1 MERAKNGAV
10 SPTKVGTL
18 VSAAFHGGS
27 GGGEDAI
34 VPFDSLNVDIIA
46 KELLCELDNA

>member
-10 SPTKVGTL
+10 SPIKVGTL

-27 GGGEDAI
+27 GGGEDTI
-34 VPFDSLNVDIIA
+34 VLFDTLNVDIIA
-46 KELLCELDNA
+46 KKPLCELDNA